1 MNLMLFSERIV
12 QKGYFAY
19 LLEFH
24 NIDCK
29 KCSKKWTNQIGT
41 AGHIMTTL
49 SAQKRLFNDD

>member
-1 MNLMLFSERIV
+1 MLFSERIV